1 MRADRAEALNAPLV
15 TPRLAL
21 EPMAPAHAEGF
32 FAALQHP
39 DVYRYIASTPPE
51 SVEALAA
58 RWERLASRLAPDGSA
73 AWLNWAVRRTADGAL
88 VGRVEAEV
96 DDHGVALN
104 VGYVFL
110 PAHWGHGYASEA
122 VAAVAEHLVA
132 RGVTRLVATVTVG
145 NDASCRVLERAGF
158 ARTRILPGNDTIR
171 GELVDDIE
179 YVREANAPFTG
190 PVNAF
195 T

>member
-51 SVEALAA
+51 TVAALAA

-73 AWLNWAVRRTADGAL
+73 AWLNWAVRRTRDGAL
-88 VGRVEAEV
+88 VGRIDAEV
-96 DDHGVALN
+96 DDRAVATN

-110 PAHWGHGYASEA
+110 PAHWGNGYASEA
-122 VAAVAEHLVA
+122 VSAAVAHLIA
-132 RGVTRLVATVTVG
+132 CGVTRLLATVTVG
-145 NDASCRVLERAGF
+145 NAASCRVLEKSGF
-158 ARTRILPGNDTIR
+158 ACTRVLPGNDTIR
-171 GELVDDIE
+171 GVLCDDIE
-179 YVREANAPFTG
+179 YVREAPADAAKGFT
-190 PVNAF
+190 
-195 T
+195 